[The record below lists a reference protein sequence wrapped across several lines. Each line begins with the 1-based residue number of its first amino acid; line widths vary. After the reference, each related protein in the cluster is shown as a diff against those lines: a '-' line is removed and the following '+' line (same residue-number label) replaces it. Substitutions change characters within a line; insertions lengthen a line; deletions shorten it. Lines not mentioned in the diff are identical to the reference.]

1 MTDILP
7 PDAYALTPTTDDSN
21 APTPLAALRIDLE
34 DAPKEVT
41 VVSRTELTDGS
52 VLEHY
57 A

>member
-7 PDAYALTPTTDDSN
+7 PDAYALTPATDDSN

-41 VVSRTELTDGS
+41 VVSRTELTGGS